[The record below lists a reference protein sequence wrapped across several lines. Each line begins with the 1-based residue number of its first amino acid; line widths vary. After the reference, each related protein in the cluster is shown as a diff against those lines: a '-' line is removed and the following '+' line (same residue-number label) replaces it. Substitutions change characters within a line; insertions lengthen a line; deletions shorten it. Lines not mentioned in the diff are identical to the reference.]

1 MMQKYFNFG
10 KNREGLKW
18 SSKCSENWILKDHG
32 KLVQKFC
39 TFHWPSR
46 RKFKYQLTFVV
57 FFINI
62 LTQNVNPRKLQ
73 YFELNIHVAFCL
85 IFSTAICFSVTFIFV
100 HLMEVLRLFNVVHFV
115 LWKSVL
121 SFGSCITILILGV
134 PKKMFTNLN

>member
-1 MMQKYFNFG
+1 M
-10 KNREGLKW
+10 
-18 SSKCSENWILKDHG
+18 
-32 KLVQKFC
+32 
-39 TFHWPSR
+39 
-46 RKFKYQLTFVV
+46 KFKMFWELNSQRSRKTCTKILYLPLAVKKEVQISIDICC

-100 HLMEVLRLFNVVHFV
+100 HLMEVLRLFSVVHFV

-134 PKKMFTNLN
+134 PKKLLTNLN